1 MRRNRGLMIDVL
13 STNFAAV
20 GLGGMNEDIRLVFR
34 HKHSLVFS
42 VYFDECGTCSGLE
55 MDLCAR
61 LSAVLR
67 SSATETA

>member
-55 MDLCAR
+55 MD
-61 LSAVLR
+61 
-67 SSATETA
+67 